1 MMDEHAR
8 EPISPDLAR
17 YRAIF
22 ISDVHL
28 GTRNSQTRQ
37 LLAFLRSVEADTVY
51 LVGDIIDGWRLR
63 KSWYWPQEHND
74 VVQKLLRKVR
84 NACTTRAGSPC
95 LGTGLTS

>member
-8 EPISPDLAR
+8 EPISPALAR

-51 LVGDIIDGWRLR
+51 LVGDIIDGWRLK
-63 KSWYWPQEHND
+63 KSWLVLAPGAQRRCPETAA
-74 VVQKLLRKVR
+74 Q
-84 NACTTRAGSPC
+84 GSQRHAADQHPWEPR
-95 LGTGLTS
+95 